1 MCLTNSQA
9 FRLVLFIKR
18 IYHKYSLSHI
28 LLLSSYVSF
37 IVASAAAFFVI
48 ESLNSDRFRRQWQ
61 RRLASDRNSFVV
73 KELLPEIFNNT
84 KLLLYIH
91 DQKSQYLTAIMNERL
106 EVYENQLKLRPPMP
120 TLPCTFPNALL
131 FVFSTITTIGYG
143 YIYPVTYAGR
153 MLSIFI
159 SLIGIPFTI
168 VVIKD
173 AAYLIAK
180 LMNYPCE
187 LLAKCWVAFRFCTLR
202 PVDEDEL
209 DRKLHGEHA
218 ERKDYRLHNME
229 RLLAIPVTVA
239 VLALIGWICV
249 GCFIVHLYMPNNDT
263 SITFYFIF
271 NSLATI
277 GVGDIEPGRH
287 PLVLFLLFIYLLI
300 GLSIVSLFINLLHT
314 KFSRAYWLPGRM
326 YMPLRSHELPATHTL
341 ASFDSYEEMGVH
353 SDCPINH
360 FTTLGVLQADDK
372 CPLLGI
378 SRREFA
384 YMDANTQ
391 TERTIP
397 HGYIPPPIPPSP
409 SAVVLPYPHTSHEDV
424 NSLIV
429 ETYGVKPARLIIKPS
444 K

>member
-18 IYHKYSLSHI
+18 IYHKY
-28 LLLSSYVSF
+28 
-37 IVASAAAFFVI
+37 
-48 ESLNSDRFRRQWQ
+48 N
-61 RRLASDRNSFVV
+61 FVV

-173 AAYLIAK
+173 VAYLIAK

-187 LLAKCWVAFRFCTLR
+187 LLGKHSSEDSGANISATSVLFAAKCWVAFRFCTLR

-239 VLALIGWICV
+239 VMALIGWVCV
-249 GCFIVHLYMPNNDT
+249 GCFIVHLYMPNHDT

-287 PLVLFLLFIYLLI
+287 PLVLLLLFIYLLI

-326 YMPLRSHELPATHTL
+326 YMPLRSHELPATQTL

-384 YMDANTQ
+384 YIDANTQ

-397 HGYIPPPIPPSP
+397 HGYIPPPIPRSP